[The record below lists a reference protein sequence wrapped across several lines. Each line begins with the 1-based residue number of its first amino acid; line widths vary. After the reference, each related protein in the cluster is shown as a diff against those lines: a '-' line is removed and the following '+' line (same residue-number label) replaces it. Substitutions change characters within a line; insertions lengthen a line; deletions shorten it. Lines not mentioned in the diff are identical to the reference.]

1 MKDNK
6 FKIMKLIGVLGIIVA
21 IIGIALSITGFGDFE
36 TNNFMLGGLLTAF
49 GLFVGISC
57 LVLGFAP
64 EISKFKIETTKYIQE
79 QNKEDLT
86 DIANNTADIMEDAV
100 TKTAKAV
107 REGFEKEAT
116 MYCKHCGAVIDSDSR
131 FCKSCGK
138 EQ

>member
-1 MKDNK
+1 MNNNK

-21 IIGIALSITGFGDFE
+21 IIGITLSITGFGDFE

-49 GLFVGISC
+49 GIFVGILC

-64 EISKFKIETTKYIQE
+64 EISKFKIETAKYIQE

-86 DIANNTADIMEDAV
+86 DIATNTADIMEDAV
-100 TKTAKAV
+100 AKTAGAV
-107 REGFEKEAT
+107 RKGFAKEAT
-116 MYCKHCGAVIDSDSR
+116 MYCKHCGAVIDSDSK